1 MNDLSIVL
9 STYNEANNIEQALIR
24 LVKKPCIK
32 EIIIVDDNSTDG
44 TTDIINNLN
53 NDKIKLFI
61 RKTTRGF
68 ASAYIFGIMI
78 SSGNY
83 ILRFDID
90 MYSEID
96 FFLDSFEKNK
106 DRDCVIFSRYVTN
119 GSDLRSNYRK
129 TSSLILNKV
138 CQYLLSNK
146 IRDYTSCVMFFKR
159 DLLSDILPQ
168 NSYYANFIIEFV
180 FSLILKK
187 KDYLEIGYVQKKN
200 TELNSKSSPNI
211 LNFLING
218 FFYLMTIFK
227 CVLLK
232 IKINL

>member
-1 MNDLSIVL
+1 
-9 STYNEANNIEQALIR
+9 
-24 LVKKPCIK
+24 
-32 EIIIVDDNSTDG
+32 
-44 TTDIINNLN
+44 
-53 NDKIKLFI
+53 
-61 RKTTRGF
+61 
-68 ASAYIFGIMI
+68 MI

-227 CVLLK
+227 CVLLR